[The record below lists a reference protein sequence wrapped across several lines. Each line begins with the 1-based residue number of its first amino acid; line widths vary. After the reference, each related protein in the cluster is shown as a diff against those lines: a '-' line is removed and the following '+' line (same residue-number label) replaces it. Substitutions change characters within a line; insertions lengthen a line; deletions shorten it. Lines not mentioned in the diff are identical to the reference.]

1 MHDPA
6 RPGPA
11 PPPPVGGSGVSPRGP
26 LALLAALTFARI
38 AYGVQF
44 QSVGA
49 LGPAIVAELDLA
61 YASLG
66 TLVGAYSALGLALSL
81 PAGWL
86 AARHGERQVVLAGL
100 GLMAVGGALLA
111 GAPGLGAAFAGRL
124 VSGAG
129 AMLLMVALPTIVAGR
144 FAVPA
149 LPAAM
154 GTLLAG
160 YPLGI
165 GLGLLALPHLGSWRA
180 AMAATAALALA
191 ALAAAAPTLPT
202 LRSAAAIGPRRRL
215 LGLAPREAAAVAAAG
230 LVWGFPN
237 AGFVTL
243 LGFAPGFF
251 AGRGVAGHLA
261 AALAGLVAFAT
272 VPVGPFGGWLLGGL
286 KRPSL
291 GVAAGIALVAVSM
304 ALLARGVAPVL
315 LLLAA
320 GVALGTVS
328 GPIVALPAAVL
339 APERRAV
346 GMGLFWTVF
355 FVPMTLLP
363 PLAGLARDLT
373 GDAAAPLGAA
383 ACFAALGLP
392 ALAAFAGLR
401 RPAPAVVAT
410 AAAVAR

>member
-1 MHDPA
+1 
-6 RPGPA
+6 
-11 PPPPVGGSGVSPRGP
+11 
-26 LALLAALTFARI
+26 
-38 AYGVQF
+38 
-44 QSVGA
+44 
-49 LGPAIVAELDLA
+49 
-61 YASLG
+61 
-66 TLVGAYSALGLALSL
+66 
-81 PAGWL
+81 
-86 AARHGERQVVLAGL
+86 
-100 GLMAVGGALLA
+100 
-111 GAPGLGAAFAGRL
+111 
-124 VSGAG
+124 
-129 AMLLMVALPTIVAGR
+129 
-144 FAVPA
+144 
-149 LPAAM
+149 
-154 GTLLAG
+154 
-160 YPLGI
+160 
-165 GLGLLALPHLGSWRA
+165 
-180 AMAATAALALA
+180 MAATAALALA

-215 LGLAPREAAAVAAAG
+215 LGLAQREAAAVAAAG

-373 GDAAAPLGAA
+373 GEAGRGAARRRGLLRRAGAARARRLRWPPPACARGGRHGSRGGTLTRLRSGVTPPARGPVAAAVPGACVPEA
-383 ACFAALGLP
+383 AGRWSSPTSSKGAREPQWPRAVAARRAPMDRGAP
-392 ALAAFAGLR
+392 TLR
-401 RPAPAVVAT
+401 RPLGYSGTPAFASPSTKTSRCAKPSRRRRSAPTRTGGSIRLRASMSTRASSAKPRWPQQLISVW
-410 AAAVAR
+410 

>member
-1 MHDPA
+1 M
-6 RPGPA
+6 
-11 PPPPVGGSGVSPRGP
+11 SPHGP
-26 LALLAALTFARI
+26 LALLAALTFARV

-49 LGPAIVAELDLA
+49 VGPAIVAELDLA

-86 AARHGERQVVLAGL
+86 AARLGERRVVLAGL
-100 GLMAVGGALLA
+100 GLMAAGGALLA
-111 GAPGLGAAFAGRL
+111 GAPDLGAAFAGRL

-129 AMLLMVALPTIVAGR
+129 AMLLMVALPTVVAGR
-144 FAVPA
+144 FAAPA

-165 GLGLLALPHLGSWRA
+165 GLGSVVLPLLGSWRV
-180 AMAATAALALA
+180 AMAATAVLVLA
-191 ALAAAAPTLPT
+191 ALVAAAPALPKPRGAAAA
-202 LRSAAAIGPRRRL
+202 AVPRRHRPH
-215 LGLAPREAAAVAAAG
+215 GPSPREAAAVAAAG

-291 GVAAGIALVAVSM
+291 GVAAGIALVAIST
-304 ALLARGVAPVL
+304 ALLARGLAPVVL
-315 LLLAA
+315 LVAA

-355 FVPMTLLP
+355 FVPMALLP

-383 ACFAALGLP
+383 AVFAALGLP
-392 ALAAFAGLR
+392 ALAAHAWLR
-401 RPAPAVVAT
+401 RPAAAT
-410 AAAVAR
+410 VPGGARAAP

>member
-11 PPPPVGGSGVSPRGP
+11 PRPPVGGSGVSPHGP

-38 AYGVQF
+38 TYGVQF

-49 LGPAIVAELDLA
+49 LGSAIVAELDLA

-100 GLMAVGGALLA
+100 GLMAAGGALLA

-144 FAVPA
+144 FAA
-149 LPAAM
+149 RTLPAAM

-191 ALAAAAPTLPT
+191 ALVAAAPTLPT

-215 LGLAPREAAAVAAAG
+215 LGL
-230 LVWGFPN
+230 
-237 AGFVTL
+237 
-243 LGFAPGFF
+243 APGFF

-304 ALLARGVAPVL
+304 ALLARGVAPVVL
-315 LLLAA
+315 LVAA

-339 APERRAV
+339 APDHRAV

-363 PLAGLARDLT
+363 PLAGFARDLT

-401 RPAPAVVAT
+401 RPAPAAVGA